1 MKLNLIAEFKAHP
14 RHAQSVLFSHDGNE
28 LATTGMDALIQV
40 WSVPEFDHLRSFTGH
55 EKSANAIDLSPDG
68 TIAITGSTDRTVMI
82 WGWETGEQVHRLS
95 GHRNTV
101 ASVKFSPDGT
111 LAASSSYG
119 GRVGIWKKGA
129 DSLEIFRS
137 HPKHVT
143 SLSFSTDGNSLATA
157 GLGNIVKIWDVQS
170 LEVLKELEVP
180 GQPATSCLY
189 LPDGNLCC
197 TTYEGELAI
206 YAKETY
212 ELITSGF
219 PNGGRANSSAFLPG
233 TNSLVSSV
241 DGGIVALD
249 LASLEISAHY
259 ETGIKG
265 MYGVAS
271 SPDGDMVAAASA
283 DGRCRVWEVIR

>member
-40 WSVPEFDHLRSFTGH
+40 WSVPEFANLRSLKGH
-55 EKSANAIDLSPDG
+55 EKSANTIDLSPDG
-68 TIAITGSTDRTVMI
+68 TIAITGSTDRTVI
-82 WGWETGEQVHRLS
+82 VWDWKTGEQIHRLS

-101 ASVKFSPDGT
+101 AAVEFSPNGT

-119 GRVGIWKKGA
+119 GRVGIWKKGS

-143 SLSFSTDGNSLATA
+143 SLSFSRDGDSLATA
-157 GLGNIVKIWDVQS
+157 GLGNMVKIWDARS
-170 LEVLKELEVP
+170 LELQRELEVS
-180 GQPATSCLY
+180 GQAATSCVFLQ
-189 LPDGNLCC
+189 DGNLCC

-212 ELITSGF
+212 QLVMSGILK
-219 PNGGRANSSAFLPG
+219 GGRLNSSALLPG
-233 TNSLVSSV
+233 ANSLVSSV
-241 DGGIVALD
+241 DGGIVVLD
-249 LASLEISAHY
+249 LASLEILARY
-259 ETGIKG
+259 DTGIKG

-271 SPDGDMVAAASA
+271 SPDGGMVAAASA
-283 DGRCRVWEVIR
+283 DGRCRVWEVVR